1 MLLYKKVMQY
11 VFSFNYLNHG
21 VELHSVS
28 PTTCSKTNAGLAGSP
43 GRVYG
48 AVVAGT
54 VAAPASRTVIKPP
67 PIIPIGLKVLTR

>member
-1 MLLYKKVMQY
+1 MQC

-28 PTTCSKTNAGLAGSP
+28 PTACSKTDASLAGSP

-54 VAAPASRTVIKPP
+54 VAAPAT
-67 PIIPIGLKVLTR
+67 